1 MNKHIIHE
9 ASVFG
14 IALALMGL
22 PLAGCGS
29 STQSNASGAGTGST
43 TAAST
48 TAATTSAA
56 TTSKSSA
63 ATTDDTSESA
73 EDAATEFSISES
85 EIAEAYVGTDE
96 AGEAVYWIC
105 NADGSKAG
113 LFIITSS
120 GDYVSFLGPTEVD
133 GNIVTVTDA
142 VTGNAC
148 AIGVSAND
156 DGSIAVTGSVATTDG
171 ATADFNTTFVPCD
184 ISQAFSILQGV
195 SEYANMIA

>member
-1 MNKHIIHE
+1 
-9 ASVFG
+9 
-14 IALALMGL
+14 L
-22 PLAGCGS
+22 P
-29 STQSNASGAGTGST
+29 
-43 TAAST
+43 AAAQPRRAT
-48 TAATTSAA
+48 HRERAPAAPPPRRARRTSTSAA
-56 TTSKSSA
+56 TTSKSSS
-63 ATTDDTSESA
+63 ATTTSETSEST
-73 EDAATEFSISES
+73 ESDTTEFSISES

-133 GNIVTVTDA
+133 GNIITVTDA

-148 AIGVSAND
+148 AIGVSTND